1 MKTIGN
7 ILWHIPFCGFVSAFV
22 VYLFGLLMTATVIA
36 APIGLGCMEFGKFLL
51 APFGHTMVNKKD
63 LDQRKNTLWDTYS
76 KLVTVLYLPFGLL
89 LAGLSAIQ
97 VALLALTVVGL
108 PLAIIVARS
117 LGTYLNPVNKK
128 CVSLAVANEI
138 EQRKAKEKIEKMQLK

>member
-1 MKTIGN
+1 
-7 ILWHIPFCGFVSAFV
+7 
-22 VYLFGLLMTATVIA
+22 
-36 APIGLGCMEFGKFLL
+36 
-51 APFGHTMVNKKD
+51 
-63 LDQRKNTLWDTYS
+63 
-76 KLVTVLYLPFGLL
+76 
-89 LAGLSAIQ
+89 LSAIQ